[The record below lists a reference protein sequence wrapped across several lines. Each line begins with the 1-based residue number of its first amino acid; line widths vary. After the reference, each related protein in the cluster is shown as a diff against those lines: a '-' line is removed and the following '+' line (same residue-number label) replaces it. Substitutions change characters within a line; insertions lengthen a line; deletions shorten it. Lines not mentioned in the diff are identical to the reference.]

1 MRDESTTTPSAVHST
16 DELRPPR
23 RHVNRN
29 ARRDQPVIGRNGCD
43 GNAPERRLA
52 RSARD
57 GRAPY
62 HPCHARCLAAQFRS
76 DVHSALS
83 AAIQIGDQSAGVNSA
98 SLSPEPPP
106 SPAASSD
113 ETANSSAPTSN
124 SAARQSFTLI
134 LPAHKQIDYQVSGGS
149 VKRTLRDGDSVVSRE
164 GYLLPADAAVKWEIT
179 SSDFNRQQTTWQA
192 SLLISYPRLNQL
204 QEFSDRRELRIDA
217 TSGLQKSEFDL
228 TAIKQP

>member
-1 MRDESTTTPSAVHST
+1 MSS
-16 DELRPPR
+16 
-23 RHVNRN
+23 
-29 ARRDQPVIGRNGCD
+29 ARRAVTLIEMLVVISLLSVAMGAMGMLLNGVWHVQRAMD
-43 GNAPERRLA
+43 EHHTTLATLER
-52 RSARD
+52 
-57 GRAPY
+57 
-62 HPCHARCLAAQFRS
+62 LAAQFRS